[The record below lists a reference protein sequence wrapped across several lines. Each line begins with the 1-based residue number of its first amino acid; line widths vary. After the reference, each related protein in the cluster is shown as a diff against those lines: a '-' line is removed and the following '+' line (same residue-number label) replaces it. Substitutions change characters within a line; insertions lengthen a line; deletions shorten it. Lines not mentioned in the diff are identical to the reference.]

1 MSRLEWLLV
10 ILPLVSTWTL
20 DRSTKLWGSRLTEV
34 VDLGALQFSLHH
46 NPGAMLGLFSNLPAV
61 LRVVS
66 LSTAGAFLVC
76 IYLLIQYLLPIKS
89 LILRSGMS
97 ILLGGIIG
105 NVTDRILYGHVIDFI
120 LFNFGSMLSPVFNVA
135 DALQWIG
142 YGMIVYAV
150 IKEGEILW
158 PENNA
163 RKKYWINSSFQLKY
177 CFLLL
182 GIGFSIS
189 LITSVFAFTY
199 LRVTMIELIGQNQTV
214 LDRFL
219 MPFLETLAVMT
230 VGISLALFSV
240 GKIISH
246 RIAGPLYAFEKYLSL
261 VIESKDKP
269 IHKFRLR
276 SHDEFKHLEPLAEQI
291 RSVVQSDNI
300 ETTSALAEPDSSLET
315 DPA

>member
-1 MSRLEWLLV
+1 MKRLEWLLV
-10 ILPLVSTWTL
+10 ILPLISTWTL
-20 DRSTKLWGSRLTEV
+20 DRSTKLWGSQLTEV
-34 VDLGALQFSLHH
+34 IDLGVLQFSLHH

-89 LILRSGMS
+89 LVLRSGMS

-120 LFNFGSMLSPVFNVA
+120 LFNFGSFLSPVFNIA
-135 DALQWIG
+135 DALQWLG
-142 YGMIVYAV
+142 YGMIVFA
-150 IKEGEILW
+150 IIREGEILW

-163 RKKYWINSSFQLKY
+163 RKRYWINSAFQLKY

-182 GIGFSIS
+182 GIGFGIS

-199 LRVTMIELIGQNQTV
+199 LRVTMIELVGEDQAI

-219 MPFLETLAVMT
+219 IPFIETLVLMT
-230 VGISLALFSV
+230 IGISLALFSV

-246 RIAGPLYAFEKYLSL
+246 RIAGPLYAFEKYLATL
-261 VIESKDKP
+261 IENRDKP
-269 IHKFRLR
+269 IHKFKLR
-276 SHDEFKHLEPLAEQI
+276 SHDEFKHLEPLAEEV
-291 RSVVQSDNI
+291 RSVIQSQLPCPGI
-300 ETTSALAEPDSSLET
+300 KPDPVFPET
-315 DPA
+315 DQT

>member
-1 MSRLEWLLV
+1 MNRLEWLLV
-10 ILPLVSTWTL
+10 VLPLVSTWTL
-20 DRSTKLWGSRLTEV
+20 DRSTKIWGSRLTEL
-34 VDLGALQFSLHH
+34 VDFGFIQFSLHY

-120 LFNFGSMLSPVFNVA
+120 LFNFGNFLSPVFNVA
-135 DALQWIG
+135 DVLQWVG
-142 YGMIVYAV
+142 YVMIVYAV
-150 IKEGEILW
+150 ITEGEILW

-163 RKKYWINSSFQLKY
+163 RKRYWINPSFQLKY

-182 GIGFSIS
+182 GIGFGIA
-189 LITSVFAFTY
+189 LITSVFSFTY
-199 LRVTMIELIGQNQTV
+199 LRVTMIDLIGQNSTV

-219 MPFLETLAVMT
+219 IPFLETSVVMT

-246 RIAGPLYAFEKYLSL
+246 RIAGPLYAFEKYLTVL
-261 VIESKDKP
+261 IENPNKP

-276 SHDEFKHLEPLAEQI
+276 SHDEFKHLELLAEQI
-291 RSVVQSDNI
+291 RKTVQEERTD
-300 ETTSALAEPDSSLET
+300 SALILAETNATPKT
-315 DPA
+315 DQA

>member
-1 MSRLEWLLV
+1 MNRLEWLLV

-34 VDLGALQFSLHH
+34 VDLGVLQFSLHH

-89 LILRSGMS
+89 LTLRSGMS

-105 NVTDRILYGHVIDFI
+105 NVTDRILYGHVIDFV
-120 LFNFGSMLSPVFNVA
+120 LFKFGTFLSPVFNVA

-150 IKEGEILW
+150 IREGEILW

-163 RKKYWINSSFQLKY
+163 RKRYWINSSFQLKY

-182 GIGFSIS
+182 GIGFGIS

-199 LRVTMIELIGQNQTV
+199 LRVTMIELIGENKAV

-219 MPFLETLAVMT
+219 IPFLETLALMT

-261 VIESKDKP
+261 LIENENKP
-269 IHKFRLR
+269 VHRFRLR

-291 RSVVQSDNI
+291 RERVQA
-300 ETTSALAEPDSSLET
+300 ESATPTRHEASPPLES

>member
-1 MSRLEWLLV
+1 V
-10 ILPLVSTWTL
+10 L
-20 DRSTKLWGSRLTEV
+20 DFGI
-34 VDLGALQFSLHH
+34 LQFSLHH

-89 LILRSGMS
+89 LILRAGMS

-105 NVTDRILYGHVIDFI
+105 NVTDRILYGYVIDFI
-120 LFNFGSMLSPVFNVA
+120 LFNFGTFLSPVFNVA

-142 YGMIVYAV
+142 YIMIVYAV

-182 GIGFSIS
+182 GIGFGIS

-199 LRVTMIELIGQNQTV
+199 LRVTMIDLIGQNKAI

-219 MPFLETLAVMT
+219 IPFLETLVLMT
-230 VGISLALFSV
+230 IGISLALFSV
-240 GKIISH
+240 GKVISH
-246 RIAGPLYAFEKYLSL
+246 RIAGPLYAFERYLNL
-261 VIESKDKP
+261 LIESRDKP
-269 IHKFRLR
+269 IHRFRLR
-276 SHDEFKHLEPLAEQI
+276 SHDEFKHLEPLAEKI
-291 RSVVQSDNI
+291 RSAIQTNLNSNTRI
-300 ETTSALAEPDSSLET
+300 EGELNSHPEN
-315 DPA
+315 DPT